1 MNIYSKNFT
10 IPLNTSVYLMGDAIE
25 VMVDMGDGEGT
36 RTIVSFD
43 SLLKEYLHMHEFYS
57 GGGYSRKVLIDL
69 FQIRELVDSYI
80 RKVKASPA
88 KMEISNGGSLKV
100 RPASASASPA
110 KKARARSRKGARRA
124 AGA

>member
-1 MNIYSKNFT
+1 MEIGSKNFT
-10 IPLNTSVYLMGDAIE
+10 IPLRTSVYLMGDALE

-43 SLLKEYLHMHEFYS
+43 SLLQEHLHTHEFYS
-57 GGGYSRKVLIDL
+57 GGGYSREVLIDL

-80 RKVKASPA
+80 
-88 KMEISNGGSLKV
+88 LKV
-100 RPASASASPA
+100 RSASASASPA

>member
-1 MNIYSKNFT
+1 MEIGSKNFT
-10 IPLNTSVYLMGDAIE
+10 IPLHTSVYLVGDALE

-43 SLLKEYLHMHEFYS
+43 SLLQEHLHMHEFAL
-57 GGGYSRKVLIDL
+57 GGGYAPEALADLLQLRK
-69 FQIRELVDSYI
+69 LVDSYI
-80 RKVKASPA
+80 
-88 KMEISNGGSLKV
+88 LKV
-100 RPASASASPA
+100 RSASSAASPA

>member
-1 MNIYSKNFT
+1 MEIGSKNFT
-10 IPLNTSVYLMGDAIE
+10 IPLRTSVYLMGDAIE

-36 RTIVSFD
+36 RTLVSFD
-43 SLLKEYLHMHEFYS
+43 SLLQEYLHMHEFAL
-57 GGGYSRKVLIDL
+57 GGGYAPEALVYLRQLRK
-69 FQIRELVDSYI
+69 LVDSYI
-80 RKVKASPA
+80 
-88 KMEISNGGSLKV
+88 LKL